1 MKLKI
6 SLTLLIFLLC
16 YASLFAQ
23 IENHNYK
30 RKLSPPSNLWHEVV
44 LPEAIFK
51 NINTNFSDLRIIGFN
66 SSNDTIEVPYIIT
79 NSSKEIVYKEISF
92 QLINASKNNNDY
104 FWTFETPIDN
114 IINEI
119 NLSFK
124 NKNFDWN
131 VQLEG
136 SQNQNDWF
144 TILDKYRILSIHNN
158 QIDFNYTKIKFPKS
172 NYKYYRVKVKSD
184 NIPDLNKATLSLQI
198 VEKELMHNCSVK
210 RMKQVNTKNTTE
222 IDVELTN
229 VYPISKINIAIADS
243 LDFYR
248 PIIIKQLKDS
258 VKTEKGWIYNYSTL
272 TNSIINSIETS
283 EFHFNP
289 TFANKFKIIIY
300 NNDNSPLTIDAVI
313 AKGFIYQL
321 TARFNDLS
329 SDYFLYYG
337 NTSSTTPSYDIV
349 NFKDKIPTGI
359 TQLKLSEEEKII
371 HEKEQVNQPLF
382 SNNGWLWVVLIL
394 LILFLSWASF
404 KMLKSK

>member
-16 YASLFAQ
+16 FSGLYAQ
-23 IENHNYK
+23 IENHSYK

-51 NINTNFSDLRIIGFN
+51 SINTNFSDLRIIGFN

-79 NSSKEIVYKEISF
+79 NSSKEIVYKKIPF
-92 QLINASKNNNDY
+92 QLINASKNNNGY
-104 FWTFETPIDN
+104 FWTFETPIDK

-124 NKNFDWN
+124 NKNFDWS

-172 NYKYYRVKVKSD
+172 NYKYYRVKIKSD

-198 VEKELMHNCSVK
+198 VEKELIHNCSVK
-210 RMKQVNTKNTTE
+210 RMKPVNTKNTTE

-229 VYPISKINIAIADS
+229 VYPISKISIAIADS

-258 VKTEKGWIYNYSTL
+258 VKTEKGWIYNYTTL
-272 TNSIINSIETS
+272 TSSIINSTEAS

-289 TFANKFKIIIY
+289 TFLNKLKIIIY
-300 NNDNSPLTIDAVI
+300 NNNNAPLTIDTVTT
-313 AKGFIYQL
+313 KGFVYKL
-321 TARFNDLS
+321 VARFSDLS

-337 NTSSTTPSYDIV
+337 NTSSTAPSYDIV

-371 HEKEQVNQPLF
+371 HEKEQVKQPIF
-382 SNNGWLWVVLIL
+382 SNDGWLWGILIL
-394 LILFLSWASF
+394 LILFLSWASL

>member
-16 YASLFAQ
+16 FSGLYAQ
-23 IENHNYK
+23 IENHSYK

-51 NINTNFSDLRIIGFN
+51 SINTNFSDLRIIGFN

-79 NSSKEIVYKEISF
+79 NSSKEIVYKKIPF
-92 QLINASKNNNDY
+92 QLINASKNNNGY
-104 FWTFETPIDN
+104 FWTFETPIDK

-119 NLSFK
+119 NLSFE

-131 VQLEG
+131 IHLEG
-136 SQNQNDWF
+136 SNNQNEWF
-144 TILDKYRILSIHNN
+144 TIHEKYRILSIHNN
-158 QIDFNYTKIKFPKS
+158 EIDFNYTNVKFPKS
-172 NYKYYRVKVKSD
+172 NYNYYRISVNSNEVPILK
-184 NIPDLNKATLSLQI
+184 KATLSLQTI
-198 VEKELMHNCSVK
+198 EKIAMHHCVIKKMAQKNN
-210 RMKQVNTKNTTE
+210 NTTTE
-222 IDVELTN
+222 IDIELHN
-229 VYPISKINIAIADS
+229 KYPINKLSLTVADT

-258 VKTEKGWIYNYSTL
+258 VKTEKGWIYNYTTL
-272 TNSIINSIETS
+272 TSSIINSTEAS

-289 TFANKFKIIIY
+289 TFLNKLKIIIY
-300 NNDNSPLTIDAVI
+300 NNNNAPLTIDTI
-313 AKGFIYQL
+313 TTKGFVYKL
-321 TARFNDLS
+321 VARFSDLS
-329 SDYFLYYG
+329 SQYFLYYG
-337 NTSSTTPSYDIV
+337 NTSSTAPSYDIV

-371 HEKEQVNQPLF
+371 HEKEQEAQPLF
-382 SNNGWLWVVLIL
+382 YNNIWLWSIIIV
-394 LILFLSWASF
+394 LILFLSWASL